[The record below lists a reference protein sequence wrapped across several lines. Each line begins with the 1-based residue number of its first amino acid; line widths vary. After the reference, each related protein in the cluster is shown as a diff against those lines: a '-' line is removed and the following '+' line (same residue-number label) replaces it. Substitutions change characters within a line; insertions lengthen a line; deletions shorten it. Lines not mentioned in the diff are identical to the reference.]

1 MTETPANKRLHV
13 LQAVE
18 DGWDAF
24 ARTPWPLVL
33 FTLLTGGVWVLFQTI
48 VRAADHWSGDSAP
61 LAFLIIDVVGNTI
74 ISLWGF
80 TGLVRGAW
88 KSLNGAKPSFSDLMR
103 WDGKAAG
110 RLFINQIVLAIII
123 AIIAGVFIWLTN
135 EFVAA
140 STFAGFIP
148 LIAGLVIFIYLS
160 VNQKL
165 LPFIALLQTGYPI
178 ENIQKGQKS
187 IDATWWWMLLLLI
200 INSIILF
207 VGLVLIGV
215 GLLVASPLV
224 ICISLAAYRQLFGTD
239 DQTGF
244 LNT

>member
-1 MTETPANKRLHV
+1 MCIRDSFHIIV
-13 LQAVE
+13 
-18 DGWDAF
+18 
-24 ARTPWPLVL
+24 RTAHY
-33 FTLLTGGVWVLFQTI
+33 LTGDNV
-48 VRAADHWSGDSAP
+48 P
-61 LAFLIIDVVGNTI
+61 LAYLLVVLVGNTI

-103 WDGKAAG
+103 WDGNAAG

-123 AIIAGVFIWLTN
+123 FIIAGVFMWLTS
-135 EFVAA
+135 EFFAA

-148 LIAGLVIFIYLS
+148 LIAGVVIFIYLS

-178 ENIQKGQKS
+178 ENIQKGQKT

-200 INSIILF
+200 VNTIILT
-207 VGLVLIGV
+207 VGVMLIGV

-224 ICISLAAYRQLFGTD
+224 ICISLAAYRQLFGTE

>member
-33 FTLLTGGVWVLFQTI
+33 FTLLAGGVWVLFHII
-48 VRAADHWSGDSAP
+48 VRAAHYLTGDNVP
-61 LAFLIIDVVGNTI
+61 LAYLLVVLVGNTI

-103 WDGKAAG
+103 WDGNAAG

-123 AIIAGVFIWLTN
+123 FIIAGVFMWLTS
-135 EFVAA
+135 EFFAA

-148 LIAGLVIFIYLS
+148 LIAGVVIFIYLS

-178 ENIQKGQKS
+178 ENIQKGQKT

-200 INSIILF
+200 VNTIILT
-207 VGLVLIGV
+207 VGVMLIGV

-224 ICISLAAYRQLFGTD
+224 ICISLAAYRQLFGTE